1 MNCFIFGKRGVVKMK
16 RLRRRRSPECKA
28 KVAFQAIRSDKTLA
42 DLAQQ
47 HKIHSYQITTWKQQ
61 LLG

>member
-1 MNCFIFGKRGVVKMK
+1 MK